1 VIDEPIDEE
10 AASEAAEAGA
20 QPAAREAGADA
31 EPGAGTETS
40 AAADKAG
47 EVPLLSNGQLAQV
60 FHDIGDLLEVK
71 GELVFKTVAYHRAA
85 DAIGRSPMEVSR
97 GYREGKPPD
106 IPGVGKSMAGQLA
119 ELATTGRSEY
129 REKLL
134 AEFPTTLL
142 EMLRL
147 PGLGPKTVRLI
158 YNELGV
164 KTVDELRVAAESGR
178 IRSLRGLSER
188 TELLI
193 LEGIAKLEHRD
204 RRMLLNQAKVLVD
217 ELTESLAPVLGV
229 GRIVPAGSYRRRRE
243 TIGDLDLL
251 AETDEPE
258 RVVDTFVNLPNVE
271 AVMGRGGHKAAVRL
285 GGRGPQVDL
294 MLMRPERAGTHLI
307 HFTGSKEHNVR
318 LRERARDMGWSL
330 SEYGFARLGDDGEI
344 ITDVA
349 KGGELRTFATEAEAY
364 AFLGLAFIE
373 PELREDHGEIE
384 AALADSLP
392 VLINEGDLRGDLHS
406 HSDWSD
412 GTNSVEV
419 MAEFARRRGHA
430 YQVMTD
436 HTQSLAIARGLNP
449 DQVAQ
454 ERAVIRS
461 LNARFAFEEAAAT
474 APRETSPEGFRLL
487 HGCELEIRA
496 DGQLDYAD
504 ELLATFDLVVASL
517 HVSRRQSR
525 AELTQRVLNAIE
537 NPNVDVIAHPSGRMI
552 ATRDDLDLD
561 WDTVFRAAARTGTV
575 LEMNG
580 SPHRLDLSV
589 ERARRAL
596 EAGCLL
602 SIDSDAHRTSE
613 FQHLAWGISQAR
625 RAWVTPA
632 DVLNTRSRADLL
644 TWLSSPKPR
653 SKPPVSPPVALPVD
667 SPPMHPAPTGS
678 GA

>member
-10 AASEAAEAGA
+10 AASEAAAEAAGGPGADGTAGA
-20 QPAAREAGADA
+20 AGGDI
-31 EPGAGTETS
+31 
-40 AAADKAG
+40 
-47 EVPLLSNGQLAQV
+47 PLLSNGQLAQV

-85 DAIGRSPMEVSR
+85 DAIGRSPFEVSKA
-97 GYREGKPPD
+97 YRDGKPPE
-106 IPGVGKSMAGQLA
+106 IAGVGKSMATQLG
-119 ELATTGRSEY
+119 ELARTGRSEY
-129 REKLL
+129 RDKLL

-147 PGLGPKTVRLI
+147 PGVGPKTVRLI

-164 KTVDELRVAAESGR
+164 KTIDELQAAAEGGR
-178 IRSLRGLSER
+178 IRTLRGLSER
-188 TELLI
+188 TEQLI
-193 LEGIAKLEHRD
+193 LEGIAKLGHRD
-204 RRMLLNQAKVLVD
+204 RRMLLNQAKALVD
-217 ELTESLAPVLGV
+217 ELSGPLAQVLGV
-229 GRIVPAGSYRRRRE
+229 ARIVPAGSFRRRRE
-243 TIGDLDLL
+243 SIGDLDLL
-251 AETDEPE
+251 AETDRPE
-258 RVVDTFVNLPNVE
+258 ELVE
-271 AVMGRGGHKAAVRL
+271 AFVALPSIEAVLGKGTHKAAVRL

-294 MLMRPERAGTHLI
+294 MLMRPEQAGTYLI

-318 LRERARDMGWSL
+318 LRERARDLGWSL
-330 SEYGFARLGDDGEI
+330 SEYGFAKLDADGELA
-344 ITDVA
+344 TGADA
-349 KGGELRTFATEAEAY
+349 ELRTFATEAEAY
-364 AFLGLAFIE
+364 AFLGLPFIE
-373 PELREDHGEIE
+373 PELREDRGEIE
-384 AALADSLP
+384 AALAGRLP
-392 VLINEGDLRGDLHS
+392 HLIEEADLEGDLHS

-412 GTNSVEV
+412 GTHTVEV

-436 HTQSLAIARGLNP
+436 HTQSLAIARGLTP
-449 DQVAQ
+449 ERVAL
-454 ERAVIRS
+454 ERALIRS
-461 LNARFAFEEAAAT
+461 LNARFAAEEAAGT
-474 APRETSPEGFRLL
+474 APPETSPEGFRLL

-496 DGQLDYAD
+496 DGQLDYPD
-504 ELLATFDLVVASL
+504 DLLATFDLVVASL
-517 HVSRRQSR
+517 HVSRRQTR

-552 ATRDDLDLD
+552 DTRADLDLD

-613 FQHLAWGISQAR
+613 FLHLAWGISQAR

-632 DVLNTRSRADLL
+632 DVLNTRSRSQLMA
-644 TWLSSPKPR
+644 WLATAKPR
-653 SKPPVSPPVALPVD
+653 VAPEPDAPVPVAPTPV
-667 SPPMHPAPTGS
+667 APEA